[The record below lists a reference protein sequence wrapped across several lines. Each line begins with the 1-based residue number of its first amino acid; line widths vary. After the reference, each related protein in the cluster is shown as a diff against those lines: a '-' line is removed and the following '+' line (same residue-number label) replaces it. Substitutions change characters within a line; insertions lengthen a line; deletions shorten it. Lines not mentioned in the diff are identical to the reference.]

1 MTTATGDFHARASVQ
16 SGLDHLAHRLNDIL
30 TRKLAHV
37 LGTLEWPTVLRELDR
52 AKGYPE
58 RTYDSADLQAQLRML
73 TERLGGLKYP
83 FDDPSTRVVSTLGS
97 ELRIVRNRWAHNDDF
112 TGLDAW
118 RTQDFVVRLLE
129 QFDDGEG
136 LPAAREL
143 RETAMLAVVQEYGIV
158 PTAAPPGV
166 AEEEKP
172 AGVEPAEKEEDVV
185 PDQAVLVREDAA
197 STPTIGASRTE
208 FEPWTVVSVGDVAVL
223 DDLPKKAAKEKVRAV
238 VAEITAFEGPIEL
251 ERLATLV
258 GRSFGL
264 QRVHSARIEK
274 IRRQI
279 KASEVVIDRE
289 RFVWPPELDPETWSE
304 FRPNTSGADRPLLQI
319 SPREIANAAEFLLR
333 TDPQLDRATLE
344 SRLLQTFGRRRR
356 TAAFTAHLAKGIAR
370 LPKS

>member
-1 MTTATGDFHARASVQ
+1 MTTANGVFHSRGSVQ
-16 SGLDHLAHRLNDIL
+16 LGLDHLALRLNDIL

-83 FDDPSTRVVSTLGS
+83 FDDPYTRVVSTLGS

-129 QFDDGEG
+129 HFNDGEG
-136 LPAAREL
+136 LPVAREL
-143 RETAMLAVVQEYGIV
+143 REAAMLAVVQEYGIV
-158 PTAAPPGV
+158 PTAAPSGV
-166 AEEEKP
+166 AEQE
-172 AGVEPAEKEEDVV
+172 EPAEKEEDVV
-185 PDQAVLVREDAA
+185 PDQSVLVREDAA
-197 STPTIGASRTE
+197 ATPTIGASRTE
-208 FEPWTVVSVGDVAVL
+208 FEPWTVVSVGDVNVL

-238 VAEITAFEGPIEL
+238 VAEITAFEGPIAL
-251 ERLATLV
+251 ERLAQLV

-264 QRVHSARIEK
+264 QRVHAARSEK

-279 KASEVVIDRE
+279 KASEVFVDPE
-289 RFVWPPELDPETWSE
+289 RFVWPLGLDPETWSE
-304 FRPNTSGADRPLLQI
+304 FRPNTSGADRNLLHI
-319 SPREIANAAEFLLR
+319 SSREIANAAEFLLR
-333 TDPQLDRATLE
+333 TDPQLDRTTLE
-344 SRLLQTFGRRRR
+344 IRLLQTFGRRRR
-356 TAAFTAHLAKGIAR
+356 TPAFTSHLAKGIAR
-370 LPKS
+370 LPKA